1 MATSLSSVDGLISG
15 MSTSTIIQQLLTID
29 KVPQQ
34 RLVAKQNTLADKI
47 TSYQSINT
55 KFLTLQAAAD
65 KLTLPE
71 TWTARS
77 AVSSSSSVSATA
89 GSGALTGSITFDVQ
103 QIAKAQA
110 YVSHGAFSSTSAIVT
125 TSPSVTITKGDA
137 APVTVNTG
145 DGSLAAVVSGINAAN
160 AGVRAAAVQVAPG
173 SFKLQ
178 LTSTTTGADSDFT
191 IADGGNATP
200 FGTLDESVGGQDA
213 KLLVGDALSVGKY
226 EVASHSNTFT
236 DVLPGVTLTVKAP
249 ATAVTVDV
257 SPAGGDLAGSVQAMV
272 VAANSLLTE
281 IKKQTAYD
289 PATKSGAPLVGDN
302 LVRSLQSQV
311 LSLVTSSGKSTA
323 SAGVQLA
330 KDGTITFDSA
340 KFQAA
345 FTADPT
351 GTATLFTPG
360 GSSAHPDPPQS
371 ALASKVTLLKASD
384 QTQPGTYDVKITA
397 AGRQARAEVTGTIAD
412 GEKLTINVPGKTA
425 LVLTAGPTD
434 DLTTMAS
441 RINEASATGSLGIV
455 ARVESGALE
464 IRTQSYG
471 AAPTLTVTTDA
482 VAATAAAT
490 VAGADVA
497 GTINGVVAK
506 GSGQTLI
513 APPADNTLHG
523 VALKVTATDA
533 DVATAAGLA
542 GANTNLMA
550 RWTYSPGLAAR
561 MDSLAGDAV
570 RTGTGRLSL
579 IIAGNQSE
587 IDDLGLKITDWDTKL
602 AAKEAGYRTQY
613 ANLETALGK
622 LKSQGTWLS
631 GQLSSL
637 PTSSG

>member
-1 MATSLSSVDGLISG
+1 MATSLSTVDGLISG
-15 MSTSTIIQQLLTID
+15 MSTSTIIQQLLSID

-34 RLVAKQNTLADKI
+34 RLVAQQSTIADKI
-47 TSYQSINT
+47 ASYQSINT
-55 KFLTLQAAAD
+55 KFLTLQTAAD

-89 GSGALTGSITFDVQ
+89 ASGALTGSILFDVQ
-103 QIAKAQA
+103 QIAKAQS
-110 YVSHGAFSSTSAIVT
+110 YVSNGTFSSTSAIVT

-173 SFKLQ
+173 SFRLQ
-178 LTSTTTGADSDFT
+178 LTSTTTGADSDFA
-191 IADGGNATP
+191 IADGANTTP
-200 FGTLDESVGGQDA
+200 FGTLDEAVGGQDA
-213 KLLVGDALSVGKY
+213 KLLVGDPASAGKY
-226 EVASHSNTFT
+226 EVASHTNTFT

-249 ATAVTVDV
+249 ATAVTIDV
-257 SPAGGDLAGSVQAMV
+257 TPASGDLSNSVQAMV

-289 PATKSGAPLVGDN
+289 QASKSGAPLVGDN
-302 LVRSLQSQV
+302 LVRSLQNQV
-311 LSLVTSSGKSTA
+311 LSLVTSSGTKSTA
-323 SAGVQLA
+323 SAGVQLS
-330 KDGTITFDSA
+330 KDGTLTFDSA
-340 KFQAA
+340 TFQAA
-345 FTADPT
+345 FAADPE
-351 GTATLFTPG
+351 GTAALFTPG
-360 GSSAHPDPPQS
+360 GSSSHPDPAQS

-384 QTQPGTYDVKITA
+384 QTQPGTYDVRITQ
-397 AGRQARAEVTGTIAD
+397 AGRQARAEVSGTFAD
-412 GEKLTINVPGKTA
+412 GEKLTVAVPGKTA
-425 LVLTAGPTD
+425 LVLTAGPTE
-434 DLTTMAS
+434 DLAS
-441 RINEASATGSLGIV
+441 LARRLNEASATDSLGIV
-455 ARVESGALE
+455 ARVESGALQ
-464 IRTQSYG
+464 IRTVQYG
-471 AAPTLTVTTDA
+471 ASPTLTVTTDA

-497 GTINGVVAK
+497 GTINGVTAK

-513 APPADNTLHG
+513 APADDNSLHG

-542 GANTNLMA
+542 DADLMA
-550 RWTYSPGLAAR
+550 RWTYSPGLAQR

-570 RTGTGRLSL
+570 RTGTGRLSQ
-579 IIAGNQSE
+579 IIAGNQSQ
-587 IDDLGLKITDWDTKL
+587 IDELDVKISDWDTRL

-637 PTSSG
+637 PTSTS

>member
-1 MATSLSSVDGLISG
+1 MATSLSTVDGLISG
-15 MSTSTIIQQLLTID
+15 MSTSTIIQQLLSID

-34 RLVAKQNTLADKI
+34 RLVAQQSKIADKI
-47 TSYQSINT
+47 ASYQSINT
-55 KFLTLQAAAD
+55 KFLTLQTAAD

-89 GSGALTGSITFDVQ
+89 ASGALTGSILFDVQ
-103 QIAKAQA
+103 QIAKAQS
-110 YVSHGAFSSTSAIVT
+110 YVSNGTFSSTSAIVT

-173 SFKLQ
+173 SFRLQ
-178 LTSTTTGADSDFT
+178 LTSTTTGADSDFA
-191 IADGGNATP
+191 IADGANTTP
-200 FGTLDESVGGQDA
+200 FGTLDEAVGGQDA
-213 KLLVGDALSVGKY
+213 KLLVGDPASAGKY
-226 EVASHSNTFT
+226 EVASHTNTFT

-249 ATAVTVDV
+249 ATAVTIDV
-257 SPAGGDLAGSVQAMV
+257 TPASGDLSNSVQAMV

-289 PATKSGAPLVGDN
+289 QASKSGAPLVGDN
-302 LVRSLQSQV
+302 LVRSLQNQV
-311 LSLVTSSGKSTA
+311 LSLVTSSGTKSTA
-323 SAGVQLA
+323 SAGVQLS
-330 KDGTITFDSA
+330 KDGTLTFDSA
-340 KFQAA
+340 TFQAA
-345 FTADPT
+345 FAADPE
-351 GTATLFTPG
+351 GTAALFTPG
-360 GSSAHPDPPQS
+360 GSSSHPDPAQS

-384 QTQPGTYDVKITA
+384 QTQPGTYDVRITQ
-397 AGRQARAEVTGTIAD
+397 AGRQARAEVSGTFAD
-412 GEKLTINVPGKTA
+412 GEKLTVAVPGKTA
-425 LVLTAGPTD
+425 LVLTAGPTE
-434 DLTTMAS
+434 DLAS
-441 RINEASATGSLGIV
+441 LARRLNEASATDSLGIV
-455 ARVESGALE
+455 ARVESGALQ
-464 IRTQSYG
+464 IRTVQYG
-471 AAPTLTVTTDA
+471 ASPTLTVTTDA

-497 GTINGVVAK
+497 GTINGVTAK

-513 APPADNTLHG
+513 APADDNSLHG

-542 GANTNLMA
+542 DANLMA
-550 RWTYSPGLAAR
+550 RWTYSPGLAQR

-570 RTGTGRLSL
+570 RTGTGRLSQ
-579 IIAGNQSE
+579 IIAGNQSQ
-587 IDDLGLKITDWDTKL
+587 IDELDVKISDWDTRL

-637 PTSSG
+637 PTSTS